1 MRLMR
6 FFIVLLATALLS
18 FFAVDAQAQNGT
30 VRGKIYD
37 EGGLE
42 ASFATVQVNELEST
56 GTTADLEGSFVL
68 SLAPGT
74 YTLDISFVG
83 LGDAKVTD
91 VVVSAD
97 EVTVLNDVILRSA
110 AEELEVVV
118 VTAQTARNT
127 ANSVMTLQKKSV
139 NLLDGI
145 SVQAISQSG
154 DSDAGAA
161 VKRITGVTVENGK
174 NVYVRGLGDRYTK
187 TILNGMEVPGLDPD
201 RNTVQV
207 DVFPANVLNN
217 ILVYKTFTPNLSGD
231 FTGGTVDIEL
241 KNFPEEKNVSYSG
254 SLGYNTFTT
263 FNDQYQTYESSI
275 ADAVAFGAPSRSNP
289 AHGINIPTAITGET
303 GNAPIVNSFSDVMSV
318 KRASAMPNMS
328 FGYSWGNQFN
338 LDNGRTRGLIF
349 AVNYRNSSNYY
360 SDAIFDSYF
369 KSADAENYELQATE
383 LSSGAYSTNE
393 TLLSALVSGS
403 VKNKSSRH
411 SLSLFHTQNGIK
423 KASEIRSHNYFSAEG
438 TILERDVLYYNQKSI
453 TSLVY
458 ENKVN
463 RPNKRIEFNTKVSP
477 SLSLNSEPDIRFTA
491 FDVQEDEGRIMNY
504 ALQYGEG
511 ARVSRIF
518 RNLMEGSM
526 NVKADATYKFQWR
539 GQESKIKG
547 GLATATKYRDFSA
560 VQYDFRDKGNTIDL
574 TGDPSQIFEDQYAFD
589 PVANEGVHITGQS
602 SPSNS
607 YEAVSNVA
615 AAYIMNE
622 LPLTSKLKTIYGA
635 RLEKTNIFYDGFSQG
650 VNYNYENVL
659 DELDVLPSFSLI
671 YNAVKNMN
679 VRMAYS
685 RTLARPSFK
694 EKSAAS
700 IFDPITERRFI
711 GNLDLKQTYIQN
723 ADLRW
728 EYFFQP
734 GEMISVS
741 GFYKGF
747 KDPIEI
753 VTYDALSTDNF
764 TPRNVGNATVYGV
777 EFETRKNFGFISPS
791 LRNLTF
797 ATNVSYIKSEV
808 QRSEQEYEAA
818 LMVAKQ
824 GEEVSRTREMQ
835 GQSPYI
841 VNATLNYNS
850 PESGWNFN
858 TSYNVQGKRLSVV
871 GIARVPHVFENSF
884 HSLNARVS
892 KTFGNWRASISAQ
905 NLLNQNRQ
913 QVYQSFRATDQ
924 IYASYNPGMSF
935 SVGIGYAIRGER
947 EAATK
952 LVNK

>member
-1 MRLMR
+1 MKFMKS
-6 FFIVLLATALLS
+6 FIVFTTALIL
-18 FFAVDAQAQNGT
+18 FFAFDAQAQNGT

-37 EGGLE
+37 EGGIE

-83 LGDAKVTD
+83 LGDAKVTE
-91 VVVSAD
+91 VVVKAN
-97 EVTVLNDVILRSA
+97 EVTALNDVILKSA

-118 VTAQTARNT
+118 VTASTARNT

-201 RNTVQV
+201 RNTIQV
-207 DVFPANVLNN
+207 DVFPSNVLNN
-217 ILVYKTFTPNLSGD
+217 ILVYKTFTPDLSGD

-241 KNFPEEKNVSYSG
+241 KKFPEEKNVSYAG

-263 FNDQYQTYESSI
+263 FNENYQTYESSA
-275 ADAVAFGAPSRSNP
+275 ADAFGLGAASRANP
-289 AHGINIPTAITGET
+289 ADGIQIPTAITGAT
-303 GNAPIVNSFSDVMSV
+303 GNAPIVNSFSDVMAVS
-318 KRASAMPNMS
+318 RATALPNAS

-338 LDNGRTRGLIF
+338 LDNGRTRGLVF
-349 AVNYRNSSNYY
+349 ALNYRNSSNYY

-369 KSADAENYELQATE
+369 KSANPEDNELQATE

-393 TLLSALVSGS
+393 ALLSALVSAS
-403 VKNKSSRH
+403 VKNKHARH
-411 SLSLFHTQNGIK
+411 SLSLFHTQNGTK
-423 KASEIRSHNYFSAEG
+423 QASETRSYNLFSAEG
-438 TILERDVLYYNQKSI
+438 TVLERDVLYYNQKSI

-458 ENKVN
+458 ENKIG
-463 RPNKRIEFNTKVSP
+463 RPNKKLSFNTKVSP
-477 SLSLNSEPDIRFTA
+477 SLSLNNEPDIRFTA
-491 FDVQEDEGRIMNY
+491 FDVTEDGQGRIMDY

-526 NVKADATYKFQWR
+526 NIKADATYKFQWR
-539 GQESKIKG
+539 GEESKIKG
-547 GLATATKYRDFSA
+547 GLATATKYRDFSV

-574 TGDPSQIFEDQYAFD
+574 TGNPDQIFEDQYVFD
-589 PVANEGVHITGQS
+589 PSANEGVYITGQS

-607 YEAVSNVA
+607 YEAISNVA
-615 AAYIMNE
+615 AAYVMNE
-622 LPLTSKLKTIYGA
+622 LSLTSKLKTIYGA
-635 RLEKTNIFYDGFSQG
+635 RLEKTNIFYDGFSNG
-650 VNYNYENVL
+650 VTFNYENVL
-659 DELDVLPSFSLI
+659 DELDILPSFSLI
-671 YNAVKNMN
+671 YNAKKDMN

-700 IFDPITERRFI
+700 IFDPITARRFI
-711 GNLDLKQTYIQN
+711 GNLDLRQTYIQN

-734 GEMISVS
+734 GEMLSLS

-753 VTYDALSTDNF
+753 VTFDALSTDNF
-764 TPRNVGNATVYGV
+764 TPRNVGSGTVYGV
-777 EFETRKNFGFISPS
+777 EFETRKNFGFISPD
-791 LRNLTF
+791 LQNLTF
-797 ATNVSYIKSEV
+797 ATNLSYIKSEV
-808 QRSEQEYEAA
+808 ERSDAEYEGA
-818 LMVAKQ
+818 LLTAKP

-841 VNATLNYNS
+841 VNATLNYSS

-858 TSYNVQGKRLSVV
+858 TSYNVQGRRLSVV
-871 GIARVPHVFENSF
+871 GIARIPNVFEVPF

-935 SVGIGYAIRGER
+935 SVGIGYAIRGDR

-952 LVNK
+952 LVSK

>member
-1 MRLMR
+1 MRI
-6 FFIVLLATALLS
+6 FIVFITALMSL
-18 FFAVDAQAQNGT
+18 FACNVQAQNGT

-37 EGGLE
+37 DGGIE
-42 ASFATVQVNELEST
+42 ASFATIQVNELEST

-68 SLAPGT
+68 SLEPGT
-74 YTLDISFVG
+74 YSLDISFVG

-91 VVVSAD
+91 VVVKAD
-97 EVTVLNDVILRSA
+97 EVTVINDVILGST

-118 VTAQTARNT
+118 VTAQAARNT
-127 ANSVMTLQKKSV
+127 SNSVMTLQKKSV

-161 VKRITGVTVENGK
+161 IKRITGVTVENGK

-217 ILVYKTFTPNLSGD
+217 ILVYKTFTPDLSGD

-263 FNDQYQTYESSI
+263 FNDQFQSYESST
-275 ADAVAFGAPSRSNP
+275 ADAFALGAASRRNP
-289 AHGINIPTAITGET
+289 ANGLVIPTAITGET
-303 GNAPIVNSFSDVMSV
+303 GNAPIVNSFSDEMSV
-318 KRASAMPNMS
+318 DRRAAMPNAS

-338 LDNGRTRGLIF
+338 LDNGRTRGLVF
-349 AVNYRNSSNYY
+349 ALNYRNSNNYY

-369 KSADAENYELQATE
+369 KSADSENNELQATE
-383 LSSGAYSTNE
+383 LSSGSYSTNE
-393 TLLSALVSGS
+393 ALLSALVSGS

-423 KASEIRSHNYFSAEG
+423 QASEMRSQNYFSAEG
-438 TILERDVLYYNQKSI
+438 TILQRDVLYYNQKSI

-458 ENKVN
+458 ENKFS
-463 RPNKRIEFNTKVSP
+463 RPNKKIEFNTKVSP
-477 SLSLNSEPDIRFTA
+477 SLSLNNEPDIRFTA
-491 FDVQEDEGRIMNY
+491 FDVQEDGQGRTMDY

-526 NVKADATYKFQWR
+526 NIKADATYKFQWR

-547 GLATATKYRDFSA
+547 GLATATKYRDFEV
-560 VQYDFRDKGNTIDL
+560 VQYDFRDKGNIIDL
-574 TGDPSQIFEDQYAFD
+574 TGDPNQIFEDQYAFD
-589 PVANEGVHITGQS
+589 PVANRGVIITGQS

-607 YEAVSNVA
+607 YEAISNVA
-615 AAYIMNE
+615 AAYVMNE

-635 RLEKTNIFYDGFSQG
+635 RLEKTNIFYDGYSNG
-650 VNYNYENVL
+650 VNYDYENVL
-659 DELDVLPSFSLI
+659 DELDILPSFSLV
-671 YNAVKNMN
+671 YNPIKNMN
-679 VRMAYS
+679 IRTAFS

-711 GNLDLKQTYIQN
+711 GNLDLRQTYIQN

-734 GEMISVS
+734 GEMISLT
-741 GFYKGF
+741 GFFKGF

-764 TPRNVGNATVYGV
+764 TPRNVGSATVYGI
-777 EFETRKNFGFISPS
+777 EFETRKNFSFIAPS

-797 ATNVSYIKSEV
+797 ATNLSYIKSEV
-808 QRSEQEYEAA
+808 ERSEQEYEAA
-818 LMVAKQ
+818 LMTAKP
-824 GEEVSRTREMQ
+824 GEEVSSTREMQ

-841 VNATLNYNS
+841 VNATLNYSS
-850 PESGWNFN
+850 PETGWNFN
-858 TSYNVQGKRLSVV
+858 TSYNVQGRRLSVV
-871 GIARVPHVFENSF
+871 GIARVPHVFEVPF

-892 KTFGNWRASISAQ
+892 KTFGVNNNWRASINAQ

-913 QVYQSFRATDQ
+913 QVYQAFGATDR

-935 SVGIGYAIRGER
+935 SVGIGYTISGQR

-952 LVNK
+952 LVSK

>member
-1 MRLMR
+1 MRI
-6 FFIVLLATALLS
+6 FIVFITALMSL
-18 FFAVDAQAQNGT
+18 FAWNVQAQNGT

-37 EGGLE
+37 DAGME

-74 YTLDISFVG
+74 YSLNISFVG

-91 VVVSAD
+91 VVVKAD
-97 EVTVLNDVILRSA
+97 EVTVINDVTLGSA

-118 VTAQTARNT
+118 VTAQAARNT

-201 RNTVQV
+201 RNTIQV

-217 ILVYKTFTPNLSGD
+217 ILVYKTFTPDLSGD

-254 SLGYNTFTT
+254 SLGYNTNTT
-263 FNDQYQTYESSI
+263 FNKQFQTYESSP
-275 ADAVAFGAPSRSNP
+275 ADAFALGAASRSNP
-289 AHGINIPTAITGET
+289 ANGLDIPTAITGET
-303 GNAPIVNSFSDVMSV
+303 GNAPIVNSFSDVMAV
-318 KRASAMPNMS
+318 NRATARPNAS

-349 AVNYRNSSNYY
+349 ALNYRNSSNYY
-360 SDAIFDSYF
+360 SNAIFDSYF
-369 KSADAENYELQATE
+369 KSADADNYELQATE
-383 LSSGAYSTNE
+383 LSAGSYSTNE
-393 TLLSALVSGS
+393 ALLSALVSGS
-403 VKNKSSRH
+403 VKNKFARH

-423 KASEIRSHNYFSAEG
+423 QASEMRSQNYFSAEG
-438 TILERDVLYYNQKSI
+438 TILQRDVLYYNQKSI

-458 ENKVN
+458 ENKIS
-463 RPNKRIEFNTKVSP
+463 RPNKKLEFNTKVSP
-477 SLSLNSEPDIRFTA
+477 SLSLNNEPDIRFTA
-491 FDVQEDEGRIMNY
+491 FDVQEDDQGRAMDY

-526 NVKADATYKFQWR
+526 NIKADATYKFQWR

-547 GLATATKYRDFSA
+547 GLATATKYRDFA
-560 VQYDFRDKGNTIDL
+560 VVQYDFRDKGNTIDL
-574 TGDPSQIFEDQYAFD
+574 TGNPNQIFEDQYAFD
-589 PVANEGVHITGQS
+589 PVANRGVIITGQS
-602 SPSNS
+602 SPNNS
-607 YEAVSNVA
+607 YEAISNVA
-615 AAYIMNE
+615 AAYVMNE

-635 RLEKTNIFYDGFSQG
+635 RLEKTNIFYDGYSNG
-650 VNYNYENVL
+650 VTYDYENVL
-659 DELDVLPSFSLI
+659 DELDILPSFSLV
-671 YNAVKNMN
+671 YNPIKNMN
-679 VRMAYS
+679 VRTAYS

-711 GNLDLKQTYIQN
+711 GNLDLEQTYIQN

-734 GEMISVS
+734 GEMVSVS
-741 GFYKGF
+741 GFFKGF

-764 TPRNVGNATVYGV
+764 TPRNVGSATVYGV
-777 EFETRKNFGFISPS
+777 EFETRKNFAFIAPS

-797 ATNVSYIKSEV
+797 ATNVSVIKSEV
-808 QRSEQEYEAA
+808 ERSEQEYEAA
-818 LMVAKQ
+818 LITAAS

-871 GIARVPHVFENSF
+871 GIARIPHVFEVPF

-892 KTFGNWRASISAQ
+892 KTFGNWRASVNAQ
-905 NLLNQNRQ
+905 NILNQNRQ
-913 QVYQSFRATDQ
+913 QVYQAFGATDR
-924 IYASYNPGMSF
+924 IYASFNPGMSF
-935 SVGIGYAIRGER
+935 SLGIGYTIRGNR

>member
-1 MRLMR
+1 MRI
-6 FFIVLLATALLS
+6 FIVFITALMSL
-18 FFAVDAQAQNGT
+18 FAWNVQAQNGT

-37 EGGLE
+37 DAGME

-74 YTLDISFVG
+74 YSLNISFVG

-91 VVVSAD
+91 VVVKAD
-97 EVTVLNDVILRSA
+97 EVTVINDVTLGSA

-118 VTAQTARNT
+118 VTAQAARNT

-201 RNTVQV
+201 RNTIQV

-217 ILVYKTFTPNLSGD
+217 ILVYKTFTPDLSGD

-254 SLGYNTFTT
+254 SLGYNTNTT
-263 FNDQYQTYESSI
+263 FNKQFQTYESSP
-275 ADAVAFGAPSRSNP
+275 ADAFALGAASRSNP
-289 AHGINIPTAITGET
+289 ANGLDIPTAITGET
-303 GNAPIVNSFSDVMSV
+303 GNAPIVNSFSDVMAV
-318 KRASAMPNMS
+318 NRATARPNAS

-349 AVNYRNSSNYY
+349 ALNYRNSSNYY
-360 SDAIFDSYF
+360 SNAIFDSYF
-369 KSADAENYELQATE
+369 KSADADNYELQATE
-383 LSSGAYSTNE
+383 LSAGSYSTNE
-393 TLLSALVSGS
+393 ALLSALVSGS
-403 VKNKSSRH
+403 VKNKFARH

-423 KASEIRSHNYFSAEG
+423 QASEMRSQNYFSAEG
-438 TILERDVLYYNQKSI
+438 TILQRDVLYYNQKSI

-458 ENKVN
+458 ENKIS
-463 RPNKRIEFNTKVSP
+463 RPNKKLEFNTKVSP
-477 SLSLNSEPDIRFTA
+477 SLSLNNEPDIRFTA
-491 FDVQEDEGRIMNY
+491 FDVQEDDQGRAMDY

-526 NVKADATYKFQWR
+526 NIKADATYKFQWR

-547 GLATATKYRDFSA
+547 GLATATKYRDFA
-560 VQYDFRDKGNTIDL
+560 VVQYDFRDKGNTIDL
-574 TGDPSQIFEDQYAFD
+574 TGNPNQIFEDQYAFD
-589 PVANEGVHITGQS
+589 PVANRGVIITGQS
-602 SPSNS
+602 SPNNS
-607 YEAVSNVA
+607 YEAISNVA
-615 AAYIMNE
+615 AAYVMNE

-635 RLEKTNIFYDGFSQG
+635 RLEKTNIFYDGYSNG
-650 VNYNYENVL
+650 VTYDYENVL
-659 DELDVLPSFSLI
+659 DELDILPSFSLV
-671 YNAVKNMN
+671 YNPIKNMN
-679 VRMAYS
+679 VRTAYS

-711 GNLDLKQTYIQN
+711 GNLDLEQTYIQN

-734 GEMISVS
+734 GEMVSVS
-741 GFYKGF
+741 GFFKGF

-764 TPRNVGNATVYGV
+764 TPRNVGSATVYGV
-777 EFETRKNFGFISPS
+777 EFETRKNFAFIAPS

-797 ATNVSYIKSEV
+797 ATNVSVIKSEV
-808 QRSEQEYEAA
+808 ERSEQEYEAA
-818 LMVAKQ
+818 LITAAS

-871 GIARVPHVFENSF
+871 GIARIPHVFEVPF

-892 KTFGNWRASISAQ
+892 KTFGNWRASVNAQ
-905 NLLNQNRQ
+905 NILNQNRQ
-913 QVYQSFRATDQ
+913 QVYQAFGATDR
-924 IYASYNPGMSF
+924 IYASFNPGMSF
-935 SVGIGYAIRGER
+935 SLGIVYTIRGNR

>member
-1 MRLMR
+1 MRI
-6 FFIVLLATALLS
+6 FIVFITALMSL
-18 FFAVDAQAQNGT
+18 FAWNVQAQNGT

-37 EGGLE
+37 DAGME

-74 YTLDISFVG
+74 YSLNISFVG

-91 VVVSAD
+91 VVVKAD
-97 EVTVLNDVILRSA
+97 EVTVINDVTLGSA

-118 VTAQTARNT
+118 VTAQAARNT

-201 RNTVQV
+201 RNTIQV

-217 ILVYKTFTPNLSGD
+217 ILVYKTFTPDLSGD

-254 SLGYNTFTT
+254 SLGYNTNTT
-263 FNDQYQTYESSI
+263 FNKQFQTYESSP
-275 ADAVAFGAPSRSNP
+275 ADAFALGAASRSNP
-289 AHGINIPTAITGET
+289 ANGLDIPTAITGET
-303 GNAPIVNSFSDVMSV
+303 GNAPIVNSFSDVMAV
-318 KRASAMPNMS
+318 NRATARPNAS

-349 AVNYRNSSNYY
+349 ALNYRNSSNYY
-360 SDAIFDSYF
+360 SNAIFDSYF
-369 KSADAENYELQATE
+369 KSADADNYELQATE
-383 LSSGAYSTNE
+383 LSAGSYSTNE
-393 TLLSALVSGS
+393 ALLSALVSGS
-403 VKNKSSRH
+403 VKNKFARH

-423 KASEIRSHNYFSAEG
+423 QASEMRSQNYFSAEG
-438 TILERDVLYYNQKSI
+438 TILQRDVLYYNQKSI

-458 ENKVN
+458 ENKIS
-463 RPNKRIEFNTKVSP
+463 RPNKKLEFNTKVSP
-477 SLSLNSEPDIRFTA
+477 SLSLNNEPDIRFTA
-491 FDVQEDEGRIMNY
+491 FDVQEDDQGRAMDY

-526 NVKADATYKFQWR
+526 NIKADATYKFQWR

-547 GLATATKYRDFSA
+547 GLATATKYRDFA
-560 VQYDFRDKGNTIDL
+560 VVQYDFRDKGNTIDL
-574 TGDPSQIFEDQYAFD
+574 TGNPNQIFEDQYAFD
-589 PVANEGVHITGQS
+589 PVANRGVIITGQS
-602 SPSNS
+602 SPNNS
-607 YEAVSNVA
+607 YEAISNVA
-615 AAYIMNE
+615 AAYVMNE

-635 RLEKTNIFYDGFSQG
+635 RLEKTNIFYDGYSNG
-650 VNYNYENVL
+650 VTYDYENVL
-659 DELDVLPSFSLI
+659 DELDILPSFSLV
-671 YNAVKNMN
+671 YNPIKNMN
-679 VRMAYS
+679 VRTAYS

-711 GNLDLKQTYIQN
+711 GNLDLEQTYIQN

-734 GEMISVS
+734 GEMVSVS
-741 GFYKGF
+741 GFFKGF

-764 TPRNVGNATVYGV
+764 TPRNVGSATVYGV
-777 EFETRKNFGFISPS
+777 EFETRKNFAFIAPS

-797 ATNVSYIKSEV
+797 ATNVSVIKSEV
-808 QRSEQEYEAA
+808 ERSEQEYEAA
-818 LMVAKQ
+818 LITAAS

-871 GIARVPHVFENSF
+871 GIARIPHVFEVPF

-892 KTFGNWRASISAQ
+892 KTFGNWRASVNAQ
-905 NLLNQNRQ
+905 NILNQNRQ
-913 QVYQSFRATDQ
+913 QVYQAFGATDR
-924 IYASYNPGMSF
+924 IYASFNPGMSF
-935 SVGIGYAIRGER
+935 SLGIGYKIRGNR